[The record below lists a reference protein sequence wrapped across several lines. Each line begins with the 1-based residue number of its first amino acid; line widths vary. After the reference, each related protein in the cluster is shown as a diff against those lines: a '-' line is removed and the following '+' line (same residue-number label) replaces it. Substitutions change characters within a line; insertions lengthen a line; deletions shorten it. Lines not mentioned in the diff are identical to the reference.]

1 MRLGAVLT
9 LLATSAATLLAQ
21 ALGPAFEVASVKEN
35 TSVSSVS
42 SISGPSPGRFTIVNM
57 PLRFI
62 VLEGLGL
69 LDHQLIGAPDWA
81 GSARFDITA
90 AFPQGSSP
98 EHDWRPML
106 HTLLVDRFGLMVH
119 HDTREVPSY
128 RLMLARK
135 DGALGAQLRRTDNSC
150 DKPAACTLL
159 VNRQSL
165 TARTQT
171 IQKILPALQSL
182 TGRPVLDRTGLAGMF
197 DIDVKW
203 SESGDAGPSIF
214 TALQE
219 QLGLKLESSR
229 DAFDVVVI
237 DAIRRPIPD

>member
-1 MRLGAVLT
+1 M
-9 LLATSAATLLAQ
+9 LAAWSLIAAGSANLLAQ
-21 ALGPAFEVASVKEN
+21 RPAPAFEVASVKEN

-69 LDHQLIGAPDWA
+69 LDHQLLGAPDWTN
-81 GSARFDITA
+81 SARFDITA
-90 AFPQGSSP
+90 AFPEGSMP
-98 EHDWRPML
+98 ERDWRPML
-106 HTLLVDRFGLMVH
+106 QQLLVDRFNLTVH
-119 HDTREVPSY
+119 HEMREAPSY
-128 RLMLARK
+128 HLVLTRK
-135 DGALGAQLRRTDNSC
+135 DTPGPQLVRTDGRC
-150 DKPAACTLL
+150 DKPAACTLV

-165 TARTQT
+165 TARTQA

-182 TGRPVLDRTGLAGMF
+182 AGRPVIDRTGLMGTF
-197 DIDVKW
+197 DIDLKW
-203 SESGDAGPSIF
+203 SDNADTGPSIF

-229 DAFDVVVI
+229 DPFDVVVI
-237 DAIRRPIPD
+237 DAIRRPTSD